1 MCKLEIGIPLDRG
14 HKMIMLMSETE
25 QVDLPRVCL
34 CTPQTWECKKA
45 CKCLK
50 GEDVASLDVR
60 LLMK

>member
-1 MCKLEIGIPLDRG
+1 MDLKETVEIILD
-14 HKMIMLMSETE
+14 LMKGYF